1 MIGVGAAATWVDA
14 GSVGGAGT
22 IGDSTATESP
32 TASTP
37 TATSTVTRTAA
48 ETPTTTSESS
58 ASSSSAG
65 ESDTDTATTAEPS
78 TGSTES
84 TAEDGGTETTTTAE
98 PSSSSSSGSTGDSG
112 SSGGDGETDAT
123 TESSASSSNDGTDTT
138 TTETSSS
145 TDQDCLVDPY
155 DYGDEDEYEYD
166 TYDMG
171 MPDRFA
177 EDILSTDGVD
187 ALYYGMEGQQAGLM
201 HYAAP
206 EAGADPVVYC
216 QVSEVEGY
224 VATDVSGYE
233 FTPTSTRWT
242 ADPTYEMEMGIS
254 DQSVEWLLDQDHVE
268 RVEHVQS
275 CDEPDACESEVNVH
289 VEGEYPPPSD
299 EYAKLLPD
307 TIDGHEVNY
316 VGDGG

>member
-37 TATSTVTRTAA
+37 TATSTATRTAA

-112 SSGGDGETDAT
+112 SSGGDGETDPT

-138 TTETSSS
+138 TETSSS
-145 TDQDCLVDPY
+145 TDQDCLADPY

>member
-37 TATSTVTRTAA
+37 TATSTATRTAA

-98 PSSSSSSGSTGDSG
+98 PSSSSSSGRTGDSG
-112 SSGGDGETDAT
+112 SSGGDGETDPT

-138 TTETSSS
+138 TETSSS
-145 TDQDCLVDPY
+145 TDQDCLADPY